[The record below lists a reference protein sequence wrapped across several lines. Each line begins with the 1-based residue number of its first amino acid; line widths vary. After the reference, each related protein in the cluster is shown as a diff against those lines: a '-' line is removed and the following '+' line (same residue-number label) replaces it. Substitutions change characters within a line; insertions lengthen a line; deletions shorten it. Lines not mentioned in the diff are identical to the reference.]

1 MPATRL
7 KLVNFDEIYHRLTTD
22 KVLINGIDIFNA
34 ETKEMLD
41 SIIIQNYSDDNLSI
55 IPSCQC
61 GELKGE
67 YYVGDVC
74 HRCNT
79 RVVNGVDDSISFLLW
94 VQKPES
100 VEKFISPIMMQI
112 LVERYKISRP
122 NVSLI
127 EYFVTPNFKIEK
139 KYQKNN
145 LDQLEKFDF
154 ILRQHNIP
162 RGYNSLVVNFLEVL
176 NILEGAFYKKKKTG
190 EPDFI
195 EFVQSNMD
203 KIFSDFLPFPNKI
216 IFATESNELGKFID
230 KFLLSP
236 INVIRRLTGID
247 RHTKPTKV
255 KQLKVA
261 KSLIEMGR
269 FYEDYMK
276 RPIFKKIGLIRQQVD
291 SARSHFTARA
301 VIVSIATPHA
311 HDELHIPWSV
321 ACSLLRPFIL
331 RQLYNRGFSYKK
343 AINFLIYHNRI
354 YHPTLDEIFQQ
365 IITASEG
372 GIRALF
378 NRNPSLHRGSI
389 QTVRITKIKTDA
401 GDTTFSMSGR
411 IGPAFNSDYDGDEMN
426 LYLLLTKKMASMAH
440 RMAPEHNILGLNGPN
455 EFSNNI
461 KMTKTNVSTMASW
474 LST

>member
-1 MPATRL
+1 MPTKLRL
-7 KLVNFDEIYHRLTTD
+7 QNFDQIYHRLTSD
-22 KVLINGIDIFNA
+22 KILINHIDIFNT

-41 SIIIQNYSDDNLSI
+41 AVITKNYSEDNLSI

-74 HRCNT
+74 HVCNT

-100 VEKFISPIMMQI
+100 VEKFISPIVMQI

-127 EYFVTPNFKIEK
+127 QYFLTPGFKVDK
-139 KYQKNN
+139 KYQKTN
-145 LDQLEKFDF
+145 LDQLERFDF
-154 ILRQHNIP
+154 ILKQQGIP
-162 RGYNSLVVNFLEVL
+162 RGYNSLVVNFFQVL
-176 NILEGAFYKKKKTG
+176 NILEYEFYKKKKIN

-195 EFVQSNMD
+195 EFMMLNKD
-203 KIFSDFLPFPNKI
+203 AIFSDFLPFPNKI
-216 IFATESNELGKFID
+216 IFATESNELGRFID

-247 RHTKPTKV
+247 RHTKPTAA

-261 KSLIEMGR
+261 KSLIELGK
-269 FYEDYMK
+269 FYEEYMK
-276 RPIFKKIGLIRQQVD
+276 KPIFKKVGLVRQQID

-301 VIVSIATPHA
+301 VIVSIATPHE
-311 HDELHIPWSV
+311 HDELYIPWSV
-321 ACSLLRPFIL
+321 ACSLLRPFVL
-331 RQLYNRGFSYKK
+331 RQLYNRGYSYKN
-343 AINFLIYHNRI
+343 AINFLIYQNKI
-354 YHPTLDEIFQQ
+354 YHPVLDEIFTQ
-365 IITASEG
+365 ILKESDG

-389 QTVRITKIKTDA
+389 QTVRITKIKTDT

-411 IGPAFNSDYDGDEMN
+411 IAPAFNADHDG
-426 LYLLLTKKMASMAH
+426 K
-440 RMAPEHNILGLNGPN
+440 
-455 EFSNNI
+455 F
-461 KMTKTNVSTMASW
+461 
-474 LST
+474 